1 MEKLTIIAIYYCIIN
16 AVGALINIAD
26 KRLAIKG
33 KRRISEKLLWV
44 IGIYG
49 GAAGSSRAA
58 MKAVR
63 HKTKHKKFMVGMPFL
78 IILHAA
84 VIAIIIYQICIK

>member
-1 MEKLTIIAIYYCIIN
+1 MEKLIIIAIYYCIIN

-49 GAAGSSRAA
+49 AAGSYAA

-63 HKTKHKKFMVGMPFL
+63 HKTKHKNFMVGMPFL

-84 VIAIIIYQICIK
+84 VIAIIIYQI

>member
-1 MEKLTIIAIYYCIIN
+1 MEKLIIIAIYYFIIN

-33 KRRISEKLLWV
+33 RRRISEKSLWV
-44 IGIYG
+44 IGICG
-49 GAAGSSRAA
+49 GAAGSYAA

-63 HKTKHKKFMVGMPFL
+63 HKTKHKNFMVGMPFL

>member
-49 GAAGSSRAA
+49 GAQLCGNESCSPQN
-58 MKAVR
+58 KAQKVYGR
-63 HKTKHKKFMVGMPFL
+63 YALFNYSACCGDCNNHLSNM
-78 IILHAA
+78 
-84 VIAIIIYQICIK
+84 Y

>member
-49 GAAGSSRAA
+49 GASGSYAA

>member
-1 MEKLTIIAIYYCIIN
+1 MEKLIIIAIYYCIIN

-26 KRLAIKG
+26 KSLAIRG
-33 KRRISEKLLWV
+33 KRRISEKSLWV
-44 IGIYG
+44 IGICG
-49 GAAGSSRAA
+49 GAAGSYAA

-78 IILHAA
+78 IIMHTA

>member
-44 IGIYG
+44 IGI
-49 GAAGSSRAA
+49 
-58 MKAVR
+58 
-63 HKTKHKKFMVGMPFL
+63 
-78 IILHAA
+78 
-84 VIAIIIYQICIK
+84 

>member
-1 MEKLTIIAIYYCIIN
+1 MEKLIIIAIYYCIIN

-26 KRLAIKG
+26 KRLAING
-33 KRRISEKLLWV
+33 KRKKKEKSLWV
-44 IGIYG
+44 IGICG
-49 GAAGSSRAA
+49 GAVGSYAA

-63 HKTKHKKFMVGMPFL
+63 HKTKHKNFMVGMPFL

>member
-1 MEKLTIIAIYYCIIN
+1 MEKLIIIAIYYCIIN

-49 GAAGSSRAA
+49 GAAGSYAA

>member
-26 KRLAIKG
+26 KRLSIKG
-33 KRRISEKLLWV
+33 KRRISEKSLWV
-44 IGIYG
+44 IGICG
-49 GAAGSSRAA
+49 GAAGSYAA

-63 HKTKHKKFMVGMPFL
+63 HKTKHKNFMVGMPFL

>member
-33 KRRISEKLLWV
+33 KRRISEKLMWV

-49 GAAGSSRAA
+49 GAAGSDAA
-58 MKAVR
+58 RKAGR
-63 HKTKHKKFMVGMPFL
+63 HTTKHKKFMVGMPFL

>member
-1 MEKLTIIAIYYCIIN
+1 MEKLIIIAIYYCIIN
-16 AVGALINIAD
+16 AVGALINITD

-49 GAAGSSRAA
+49 GAAGSYAA

>member
-1 MEKLTIIAIYYCIIN
+1 MEKLIIIAIYYCIIN

-49 GAAGSSRAA
+49 GAAGSYAA

-63 HKTKHKKFMVGMPFL
+63 HKTKHKFYGRYALFNYSACCGDCNNHLSNM
-78 IILHAA
+78 
-84 VIAIIIYQICIK
+84 Y

>member
-1 MEKLTIIAIYYCIIN
+1 MEKLIIIAIYYCIIN
-16 AVGALINIAD
+16 AVGTLINIAD

-33 KRRISEKLLWV
+33 KRRISEKSLWV
-44 IGIYG
+44 IGICG
-49 GAAGSSRAA
+49 GAAGSYAA

-84 VIAIIIYQICIK
+84 VIAIIIDQICIK

>member
-1 MEKLTIIAIYYCIIN
+1 MEKLIIIAIYYFIIN

-33 KRRISEKLLWV
+33 KRRISEKSLWV
-44 IGIYG
+44 IGICG
-49 GAAGSSRAA
+49 GAAGSYAA

-63 HKTKHKKFMVGMPFL
+63 HKTKHKKFMIGMPFL

>member
-1 MEKLTIIAIYYCIIN
+1 MEKLIIIAIHYCIIN

-33 KRRISEKLLWV
+33 KRRISEKSLWV
-44 IGIYG
+44 IGICG
-49 GAAGSSRAA
+49 GAAGSYAA
-58 MKAVR
+58 MKAVH
-63 HKTKHKKFMVGMPFL
+63 HKTKHKNFMVGMPFL

>member
-1 MEKLTIIAIYYCIIN
+1 MEKLIIIAIYYCVIT
-16 AVGALINIAD
+16 AVGALIKIAD

-44 IGIYG
+44 IGICG
-49 GAAGSSRAA
+49 GAAGSYAA

-78 IILHAA
+78 IVLHAA